1 MKSNKLALI
10 ALLVWLATVAL
21 FAWFFIRGNTVAGND
36 GRTAVV
42 LQAGERDLILSEMR
56 GLLVATQGILD
67 GANNGDMQHISQ
79 AARAAG
85 MAITVDASPVL
96 MAKLP
101 LGLKRLGM
109 SVHRDMNDIAD
120 AAEKGRPPAEILKMT
135 SGVLTKCVA
144 CHATWQLGLA
154 NQGSQ

>member
-10 ALLVWLATVAL
+10 ALLVWLATVAV

-56 GLLVATQGILD
+56 GMLAATQGILD

-85 MAITVDASPVL
+85 MAVTVDASPVL

-101 LGLKRLGM
+101 LELKRLGM
-109 SVHRDMNDIAD
+109 SVHRDMDDIAD

-135 SGVLTKCVA
+135 SGVLAKCVA
-144 CHATWQLGLA
+144 CHATWQLRLA